1 MDHNLLVWL
10 HLIGLVLLVFGLGT
24 LGIMA
29 MTRTQDNRKVRMYGV
44 LTHGLG
50 LLLIFVT
57 GLQMASNLQ
66 LFKNHHF
73 IGSKFLIWLLLG
85 GIIVLFRKKPQTAAA
100 LLAICLV
107 LISSAAYIGVFKG
120 P

>member
-10 HLIGLVLLVFGLGT
+10 HLIGLVLLVFGLAT

-29 MTRTQDNRKVRMYGV
+29 MTKTQNNRKVRMYGV
-44 LTHGLG
+44 ITHGVG

-66 LFKNHHF
+66 LFKSHHF

-85 GIIVLFRKKPQTAAA
+85 GVIVMFRKKPQAASA
-100 LLAICLV
+100 LLAICLI
-107 LISSAAYIGVFKG
+107 LIASAAYVGIFKG